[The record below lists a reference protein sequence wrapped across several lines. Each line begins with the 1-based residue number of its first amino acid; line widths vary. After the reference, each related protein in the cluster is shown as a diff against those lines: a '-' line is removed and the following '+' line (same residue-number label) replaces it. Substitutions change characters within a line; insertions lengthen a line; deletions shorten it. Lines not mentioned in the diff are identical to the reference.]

1 MRQPLLSTL
10 AGFALF
16 TASSA
21 LAQTTAPG
29 TTAPGAGAIGESGT
43 SRADWL
49 WLIILVLLVA
59 AAIWYFTKG
68 RRRA

>member
-1 MRQPLLSTL
+1 MRQPLFSTL

-16 TASSA
+16 TVSSA
-21 LAQTTAPG
+21 LAQ

-43 SRADWL
+43 SLAEWL

-68 RRRA
+68 RRQA